1 MGARKPMSRRR
12 RLLIGLGLTSILL
25 VAGLW
30 LAAVSTGTTLAN
42 RSLYAGDYSTAVDRY
57 RMVRTINPWL
67 HKWRVRYNLGTAELL
82 AGDYDRSIADL
93 ESSLPDAPQE
103 VIDVAYDTE
112 GNIIRQRTGVCMTRV
127 NLFVAHMA
135 LAGQA
140 QESGDTTA
148 AQAQVD
154 AAKEAAGDCEVPP
167 VQSPQ
172 PQPTTP
178 PTQTP
183 TPTASPTQTP
193 SASGSPSPGASQ
205 SPSGDPSSDPSADP
219 TASGSSSPT
228 AEPTASGSSAPT
240 PGASGSAG
248 PTPTEGQEKEK
259 RLQRRNQGREER
271 SAGPNDGA
279 KRRW

>member
-1 MGARKPMSRRR
+1 MGARKPMPRRR
-12 RLLIGLGLTSILL
+12 RLLIGLGLTSMLL
-25 VAGLW
+25 VVGLW
-30 LAAVSTGTTLAN
+30 FAAVSTGTTLAN
-42 RSLYAGDYSTAVDRY
+42 RSLYVGDYSAAVDRY

-67 HKWRVRYNLGTAELL
+67 HKWRVRYNLGTAEVL

-103 VIDVAYDTE
+103 VIDIAYDTE
-112 GNIIRQRTGVCMTRV
+112 GNVIRQRTGVCMTRI

-140 QESGDTTA
+140 QESGDMTA

-172 PQPTTP
+172 SQPTTP

-183 TPTASPTQTP
+183 TPTAPPTQTP
-193 SASGSPSPGASQ
+193 SASGSLSPDASQ
-205 SPSGDPSSDPSADP
+205 SPSSDPSTNP
-219 TASGSSSPT
+219 SASGSSLPT
-228 AEPTASGSSAPT
+228 AEPTSSGPSAPT
-240 PGASGSAG
+240 PGKSGSAG

-259 RLQRRNQGREER
+259 RLQRRNQGREGR
-271 SAGPNDGA
+271 TAGPNDGA

>member
-1 MGARKPMSRRR
+1 MGSREPMPRRR
-12 RLLIGLGLTSILL
+12 RLLIGLSLTSILL
-25 VAGLW
+25 VVGLW

-82 AGDYDRSIADL
+82 AGDYDRAIADL
-93 ESSLPDAPQE
+93 ESALPDAPQG
-103 VIDVAYDTE
+103 VIDVAYDTA
-112 GNIIRQRTGVCMTRV
+112 GNVIRQRTGVCMTRV

-135 LAGQA
+135 LAGRA

-167 VQSPQ
+167 AQSPQ

-183 TPTASPTQTP
+183 TPSPTQAPTEPGTP
-193 SASGSPSPGASQ
+193 SPDASQ
-205 SPSGDPSSDPSADP
+205 SPSSGSSTDPSP
-219 TASGSSSPT
+219 SGSSSPT
-228 AEPTASGSSAPT
+228 AEPTA
-240 PGASGSAG
+240 PGASEPTAGESGSAS

-271 SAGPNDGA
+271 SAAPNDGA

>member
-1 MGARKPMSRRR
+1 MRARTPMPRRR
-12 RLLIGLGLTSILL
+12 RLLIGLSLSSILL
-25 VAGLW
+25 IVGLW
-30 LAAVSTGTTLAN
+30 FAAVSTGTTLAN

-57 RMVRTINPWL
+57 RMVRMINPWVQG
-67 HKWRVRYNLGTAELL
+67 WRVRYNLGTAELL
-82 AGDYDRSIADL
+82 AGDYNASIADL

-112 GNIIRQRTGVCMTRV
+112 GNVLRERTGVCMTRV

-140 QESGDTTA
+140 QESGDTQA
-148 AQAQVD
+148 AEAQVA

-167 VQSPQ
+167 VDSPQ
-172 PQPTTP
+172 PRPTTP

-183 TPTASPTQTP
+183 TPTPSPTQTP
-193 SASGSPSPGASQ
+193 SPGASDSPSPGASQ
-205 SPSGDPSSDPSADP
+205 SPSGDP

-228 AEPTASGSSAPT
+228 PNPTASGSSQPT
-240 PGASGSAG
+240 PGKSGSPS

-259 RLQRRNQGREER
+259 KLQRRNQGSE
-271 SAGPNDGA
+271 GPTGGVDGGA

>member
-1 MGARKPMSRRR
+1 MRARTPMPRRR
-12 RLLIGLGLTSILL
+12 RLLIGLSLSSILL
-25 VAGLW
+25 IVGLW
-30 LAAVSTGTTLAN
+30 FAAVSTGTTLAN

-57 RMVRTINPWL
+57 RMVRTINPWVQG
-67 HKWRVRYNLGTAELL
+67 WRVRYNLGTAELL
-82 AGDYDRSIADL
+82 AGDYNASIADL

-112 GNIIRQRTGVCMTRV
+112 GNVIRERTGVCMTRV

-140 QESGDTTA
+140 QESGDTQA
-148 AQAQVD
+148 AEAQVA

-172 PQPTTP
+172 PRPTTP

-183 TPTASPTQTP
+183 TPTPSPTQTP
-193 SASGSPSPGASQ
+193 SPGASDSPSPGASQ
-205 SPSGDPSSDPSADP
+205 SPSGDP

-228 AEPTASGSSAPT
+228 PNPTASGSGQPT
-240 PGASGSAG
+240 PGESGSPS

-259 RLQRRNQGREER
+259 RLQRRNQGSE
-271 SAGPNDGA
+271 GPTGGVDGGGA